1 MGAFVYMQVRTF
13 VLQRQRSETA
23 TRDLK
28 VQSLAE
34 ASARSKFQRID
45 KGCMSEAL
53 SRRPSRCWFGS
64 PTHGNVIKGFEPMVW
79 VTYFL
84 VWVQKVVMQCN
95 RLD

>member
-53 SRRPSRCWFGS
+53 SR
-64 PTHGNVIKGFEPMVW
+64 
-79 VTYFL
+79 
-84 VWVQKVVMQCN
+84 
-95 RLD
+95 